1 VLVVLV
7 VFLVHQERKVQILS
21 LAQSLALKVVAELM

>member
-7 VFLVHQERKVQILS
+7 VFLVHQERKVQIQF